1 MSAYQ
6 QFINES
12 RASQH
17 RLDQMREASTQRAL
31 RAMRMEQQSDRK
43 KELTRQV
50 GVTPRLSR
58 LRLAWKSIIAHM
70 APSR

>member
-17 RLDQMREASTQRAL
+17 RLDQMREASAQRAL
-31 RAMRMEQQSDRK
+31 RAMRMEQQHSARE
-43 KELTRQV
+43 ELTRLV
-50 GVTPRLSR
+50 GATPRPSG
-58 LRLAWKSIIAHM
+58 LRRAWSSLVTYVA
-70 APSR
+70 SFL